1 MAEKLCELKKSGS
14 VGGASRPYT
23 FSRYSG
29 NTTLNLKEGD
39 MVFVS
44 TQEAYANGLKVNGTA
59 IPTSENSN
67 TDVLTVTRG
76 QYAATV
82 IVLHDG
88 SFTFTCTVSGGSSV
102 HRIAYPEDAV

>member
-14 VGGASRPYT
+14 AGGASRPYT
-23 FSRYSG
+23 YSRYYG
-29 NTTLNLKEGD
+29 NTTLKLKEGD

-44 TQEAYANGLKVNGTA
+44 TQEAYANGLKVNGTT

-76 QYAATV
+76 QYASTV
-82 IVLHDG
+82 IALHDG
-88 SFTFTCTVSGGSSV
+88 SFTFTCTVSSSV